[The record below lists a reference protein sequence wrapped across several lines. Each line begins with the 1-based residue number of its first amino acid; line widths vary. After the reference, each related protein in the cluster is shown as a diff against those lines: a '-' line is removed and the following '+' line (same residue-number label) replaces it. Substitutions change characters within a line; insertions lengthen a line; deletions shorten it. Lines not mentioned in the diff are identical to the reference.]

1 MLRAKLITLLLLAAP
16 AGLTAQ
22 AHDHAAH
29 QRAAGH
35 PTAAGQA
42 AFATIKEIVAIL
54 EADSTTDWTRVDL
67 EALRQHLIMMDRV
80 MMESI
85 VVSRSVP
92 GGIQLDVTGSDPVAK
107 DIAGMLGTHSDVLDR
122 EPGLR
127 STADAIPGGIRL
139 TVTAEGES
147 DQRQVARIRGLGF
160 AGLLAIGDHHT
171 VHHLAIARG
180 EGSGAHKH

>member
-1 MLRAKLITLLLLAAP
+1 MSRAKLITLLLAAP
-16 AGLTAQ
+16 AGLAAQ

-29 QRAAGH
+29 QRPGGQ
-35 PTAAGQA
+35 PTEAGQA

-67 EALRQHLIMMDRV
+67 EALRRHLIMMDRV
-80 MMESI
+80 MMESK

-92 GGIQLDVTGSDPVAK
+92 GGVQLEVTGTGVVAT
-107 DIAGMLGTHSDVLDR
+107 DIAGMLGTHSGVLDGD
-122 EPGLR
+122 PALR
-127 STADAIPGGIRL
+127 SSAEPIPGGIRL
-139 TVTAEGES
+139 TVTAENES

-160 AGLLAIGDHHT
+160 AGLLSVGDHHT

-180 EGSGAHKH
+180 EGSGSHRH